1 MKEEG
6 RKRLSKIK
14 RESEYSM
21 MVGERLIK
29 RGGEVGERKKESV
42 MERGVEIE
50 RRKKGECE

>member
-6 RKRLSKIK
+6 RKRLSKRK

>member
-6 RKRLSKIK
+6 RKRLSKRT